1 MNKRFK
7 DTFSSEWVKYVVV
20 IVLSVAIWIAAFGL
34 YHAPKPYEKIE
45 LFFAG
50 KVKDYS
56 FSGVAEKSIDGIK
69 KVEISS
75 IAPSAGIQF
84 DKKYEVVGLNGCD
97 VVLVPLSV
105 AEKTD
110 CKGSF
115 LPLEGMGESFEQGG
129 EAYGVFLPDSA
140 IVALSRYFEFGEERY
155 VAFVVASSVNAGKA
169 SDHAIVFVKW
179 LVEYV

>member
-56 FSGVAEKSIDGIK
+56 FSGVAEKSFDGIK

-75 IAPSAGIQF
+75 IGPSENTF
-84 DKKYEVVGLNGCD
+84 YHKYSENHILFIG
-97 VVLVPLSV
+97 SV
-105 AEKTD
+105 
-110 CKGSF
+110 
-115 LPLEGMGESFEQGG
+115 
-129 EAYGVFLPDSA
+129 VFLCPNF
-140 IVALSRYFEFGEERY
+140 SRNGFLHD
-155 VAFVVASSVNAGKA
+155 VCKVVIICHN
-169 SDHAIVFVKW
+169 
-179 LVEYV
+179 